1 MTTKFTHINNVSVDT
16 NVLCDILDEIGVIID
31 ESERVDALKYGKNL
45 EERLC
50 KAEVDFLKSVYG
62 VEWDVISNEELSEWK
77 YFLAGDL
84 IDKIHGPNGYCLAR
98 LVEISIEQ
106 GNIFVY
112 KTENGLVWRILI
124 KL

>member
-1 MTTKFTHINNVSVDT
+1 MTAKFTNINDASIDT
-16 NVLCDILDEIGVIID
+16 NVLCDILDEIGVVID
-31 ESERVDALKYGKNL
+31 ESELVDALKYGKGL

-62 VEWDVISNEELSEWK
+62 VEWDVVSNEELSEWK

-84 IDKIHGPNGYCLAR
+84 LDKIAGPGGYYLAR
-98 LVEISIEQ
+98 LIEDRIEQ

-112 KTENGLVWRILI
+112 KTKTGLVWRILI
-124 KL
+124 KI